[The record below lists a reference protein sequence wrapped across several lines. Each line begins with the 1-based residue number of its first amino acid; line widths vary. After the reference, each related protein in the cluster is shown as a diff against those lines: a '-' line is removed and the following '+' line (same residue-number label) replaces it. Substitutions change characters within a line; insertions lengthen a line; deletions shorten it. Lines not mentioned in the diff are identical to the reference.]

1 MKFDIKPN
9 GWFNSIKLAKT
20 YGRIFHAT
28 LGLLSATG
36 LLWCFASKEVSLKAL
51 ASATKSKRSV
61 LSGKTFGLEDTISDW
76 SYSGATSPES
86 WGALEERFALCSSGK
101 RQSPVDIPTRLPS
114 QPMPVSIF
122 YQPAKT
128 QIASNGRTFTLL
140 PDQKNSVVLDG
151 VTYKLISIEFHSPSE
166 HTVSGFNYP
175 MEVQFIHTNE
185 QGKSLGF
192 AVFVEKSKEKGVALF
207 DDVLSKNSSLSKDL
221 DLTQLMPQKR
231 NVWSYSGSSTMPPCS
246 ENTQWFVFADTIEFS
261 TEQISEFRKL
271 YPLNSRPVQNMY
283 DRTFMPTQFVVSH

>member
-1 MKFDIKPN
+1 MKFDLKPN
-9 GWFNSIKLAKT
+9 GWFNSTKLAKT
-20 YGRIFHAT
+20 YGRTFHAT
-28 LGLLSATG
+28 LGLLSAAG
-36 LLWCFASKEVSLKAL
+36 LLWCFASKEVSLNAL
-51 ASATKSKRSV
+51 ASSIKSKKTI
-61 LSGKTFGLEDTISDW
+61 LSGKTFSRDDSTGDW

-86 WGALEERFALCSSGK
+86 WGALEERFAVCGSGK

-114 QPMPVSIF
+114 QPMPMSIT
-122 YQPAKT
+122 YLPVKT
-128 QIASNGRTFTLL
+128 RVDSNGRTFTLL
-140 PDQKNSVVLDG
+140 PEQKNSIVLDG
-151 VTYKLISIEFHSPSE
+151 VAYKLKSIEFHSPSE

-192 AVFVEKSKEKGVALF
+192 AVFVEKGKQKGPSLL
-207 DDVLSKNSSLSKDL
+207 DDVLSKNTSVSKEL
-221 DLTQLMPQKR
+221 DFTQLMPRKR